1 MHEHPRPRA
10 ARGRTGGQL
19 LRYRRRRQGRGCR
32 ECTRGDPHEPQGQ
45 GCPDQRVRW
54 HNAWRRGRQ
63 RYRDGARQPENE
75 ASPRRADERDEGGGG
90 SRDPEAKRYRA
101 RRQRLGRGQEDRRA
115 HLLPACGE
123 VRPAGPG
130 RGWMSILLDSST
142 KVIVQGITGREGS
155 FHTEQMQSLGT
166 RVVGGTS
173 PGKGGTTQLGVPVFN
188 TVADAVEATGAN
200 ASGIFVPA
208 PFAAD
213 AIMEAAAAGIKLIV
227 CITEGIP
234 IQDMIRVK
242 DFLRGYPEAR
252 LIGANCPGL
261 ITPGQAKIGIIPQRI
276 TRPGAVGMVSRSG
289 TLTYEVGSALSAAG
303 MGQSTIVGIGGDPVL
318 GMSFSD
324 VVQLFEK
331 DPATT
336 HLVLIGEIGGSAEER
351 AAELLGRGTR
361 LKAVAFIPGRPA
373 PAGKR
378 MGPPGAILS
387 GHRGTARSKEEAFR
401 KAGVDVA
408 ETTDEIVGLLR

>member
-1 MHEHPRPRA
+1 
-10 ARGRTGGQL
+10 L
-19 LRYRRRRQGRGCR
+19 
-32 ECTRGDPHEPQGQ
+32 
-45 GCPDQRVRW
+45 
-54 HNAWRRGRQ
+54 
-63 RYRDGARQPENE
+63 
-75 ASPRRADERDEGGGG
+75 
-90 SRDPEAKRYRA
+90 
-101 RRQRLGRGQEDRRA
+101 
-115 HLLPACGE
+115 
-123 VRPAGPG
+123 
-130 RGWMSILLDSST
+130 SILLDST
-142 KVIVQGITGREGS
+142 TRVIVQGITGREGS

-318 GMSFSD
+318 GMTFSD

-331 DPATT
+331 DRATT
-336 HLVLIGEIGGSAEER
+336 HLVLIGEIGGSDEER

-361 LKAVAFIPGRPA
+361 LKAVAFISGRTA
-373 PAGKR
+373 PEGKR
-378 MGPPGAILS
+378 MGHAGAIIS
-387 GHRGTARSKEEAFR
+387 GNRGTAKSKEEAFR
-401 KAGVDVA
+401 QAGVAIA
-408 ETTDEIVGLLR
+408 ETTDDIVGLLQ

>member
-1 MHEHPRPRA
+1 
-10 ARGRTGGQL
+10 
-19 LRYRRRRQGRGCR
+19 
-32 ECTRGDPHEPQGQ
+32 
-45 GCPDQRVRW
+45 
-54 HNAWRRGRQ
+54 
-63 RYRDGARQPENE
+63 
-75 ASPRRADERDEGGGG
+75 
-90 SRDPEAKRYRA
+90 
-101 RRQRLGRGQEDRRA
+101 
-115 HLLPACGE
+115 
-123 VRPAGPG
+123 
-130 RGWMSILLDSST
+130 MSILLDST
-142 KVIVQGITGREGS
+142 TRVIVQGITGREGS

-318 GMSFSD
+318 GMTFSD

-336 HLVLIGEIGGSAEER
+336 HLVLIGEIGGSDEER
-351 AAELLGRGTR
+351 AAELLGLGTR
-361 LKAVAFIPGRPA
+361 LKAVAFISGRTA
-373 PAGKR
+373 PEGKR
-378 MGPPGAILS
+378 MGHAGAIIS
-387 GHRGTARSKEEAFR
+387 GNRGTAKSKEEAFR
-401 KAGVDVA
+401 QAGVAIA
-408 ETTDEIVGLLR
+408 ETTDDIVGLLQ